1 MKQFIRNFRKQKA
14 VGVLNI
20 ASLSLGVMVALVV
33 GLWAINELSFDN
45 FHANKEHIY
54 RVVTQV
60 NLSGENTKNGS
71 TFKFLGEIV
80 QDRIPQVKAV
90 CRTMDYWQSDIRVD
104 GRLYPSTN
112 ICVVDA
118 NFFTIFSFR
127 LKEGDPSTVLA
138 GTRSV
143 VLSES
148 AVKQYF
154 RWGRRSALAGT
165 HTR

>member
-60 NLSGENTKNGS
+60 NLSGENTKIGS

-80 QDRIPQVKAV
+80 QDRSPQVKAV
-90 CRTMDYWQSDIRVD
+90 
-104 GRLYPSTN
+104 
-112 ICVVDA
+112 
-118 NFFTIFSFR
+118 
-127 LKEGDPSTVLA
+127 
-138 GTRSV
+138 
-143 VLSES
+143 
-148 AVKQYF
+148 
-154 RWGRRSALAGT
+154 
-165 HTR
+165 